1 VSSFILVIS
10 TILLFASFLSFSIS
24 VVDGYLLVAFM
35 QCSSIL
41 LRYLVKDSSLQ
52 LFISSFLFPYS
63 LGLLI
68 SANLFIKKSYFFQ
81 EDILSNKYIKKTA
94 IIISFLLF
102 INFLIKTYASTF
114 STDDLLGQT
123 NFALSTQSPIFYS
136 VQGII
141 TLYCNAYLFFIFL
154 IGYRNKI
161 NKKINFL
168 FLIVIPS
175 LFSFIQ
181 GIMIALKV
189 SIYAY
194 LTKAVLPILRIFEL
208 YFLNPLRWKK
218 LNIKRFI
225 FKSKFSFSKLKLLLF
240 ILSSG
245 LAIIFLIGIIF
256 NSNLLD
262 SIFFK
267 IFVRAEGYGQA
278 FANLD
283 MLYDSYKFNFLYF
296 LHPFLKL
303 IGSQGYEAPMGTFL
317 DSGGNPENWIG
328 GPNIH
333 FPLVIRILSGGPF
346 LGFILNFFFA
356 FMIGYF
362 LAKSRNI
369 LTRIDRGIKSNSIF
383 SSIVFFQC
391 FPLLFIEPS
400 AWTHS
405 IFFLSLVIIIIRL
418 LNLFYKPLHNLFFF
432 KN

>member
-1 VSSFILVIS
+1 MSTFILVIS
-10 TILLFASFLSFSIS
+10 TLLLFASFLSFSIS
-24 VVDGYLLVAFM
+24 VVDGYLLIAFM
-35 QCSSIL
+35 QCSSIF
-41 LRYLVKDSSLQ
+41 LRYIIKDSSLQ

-81 EDILSNKYIKKTA
+81 EDILTNKYIKKTA
-94 IIISFLLF
+94 IIISFLFF

-123 NFALSTQSPIFYS
+123 NFALATQSPFFYS
-136 VQGII
+136 LQGII
-141 TLYCNAYLFFIFL
+141 TQYCNAYLFFIFL
-154 IGYRNKI
+154 IGYRKKI
-161 NKKINFL
+161 NKKINFI

-175 LFSFIQ
+175 LFSFMQ

-189 SIYAY
+189 SIFAY
-194 LTKAVLPILRIFEL
+194 LTKAVLPLLRIFEL
-208 YFLNPLRWKK
+208 YFLNPLRWNK
-218 LNIKRFI
+218 LNIKKLI
-225 FKSKFSFSKLKLLLF
+225 FQSKFSRSKLKLLLF
-240 ILSSG
+240 IFFSG
-245 LAIIFLIGIIF
+245 LSLIFLISIIF
-256 NSNLLD
+256 SSNLLD

-296 LHPFLKL
+296 LHPFLKVL
-303 IGSQGYEAPMGTFL
+303 GSQGYEAPMGTFL
-317 DSGGNPENWIG
+317 DSGGNPQNWIG

-346 LGFILNFFFA
+346 LGFVLNFLFA
-356 FMIGYF
+356 FIIGYF
-362 LAKSRNI
+362 LAKARNI
-369 LTRIDRGIKSNSIF
+369 LTQIDKGIKSTSIF
-383 SSIVFFQC
+383 SSIVFFQS

-405 IFFLSLVIIIIRL
+405 IFFLSLITITIRL
-418 LNLFYKPLHNLFFF
+418 LNLSYKPLHNLFFF